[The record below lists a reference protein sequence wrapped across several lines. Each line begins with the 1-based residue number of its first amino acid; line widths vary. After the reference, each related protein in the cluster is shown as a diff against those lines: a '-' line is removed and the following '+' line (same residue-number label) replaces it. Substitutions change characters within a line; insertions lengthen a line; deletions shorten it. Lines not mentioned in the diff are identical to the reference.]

1 MPTIRHAT
9 PEDASA
15 IADIWNPYIRDTA
28 VTFNRVERRPE
39 DVVGLMTARA
49 ERDWPWLVAA
59 EEEEGGL
66 IGFATYAQFRPGA
79 GYAHAMEHTI
89 ILDPDAGGKGAG
101 RALIEALVAHARE
114 RGVHVLV
121 GCVSAENE
129 AGIAFH
135 ARLGFR
141 EAGRIR
147 EAGRKFDRWMDL
159 VLFELVI

>member
-1 MPTIRHAT
+1 MTTIRHAT

-39 DVVGLMTARA
+39 DVAGLMTARA
-49 ERDWPWLVAA
+49 ERDWPWLVA
-59 EEEEGGL
+59 EEEGGGL
-66 IGFATYAQFRPGA
+66 LGFATYAQFRTGA
-79 GYAHAMEHTI
+79 GYAHTMEHTI
-89 ILDPDAGGKGAG
+89 ILGPDAGGQGAARTLV
-101 RALIEALVAHARE
+101 RALVDHARA

-121 GCVSAENE
+121 GCVSAEND
-129 AGIAFH
+129 AGLAFH
-135 ARLGFR
+135 ERFGFR

-159 VLFELVI
+159 VIFELVI